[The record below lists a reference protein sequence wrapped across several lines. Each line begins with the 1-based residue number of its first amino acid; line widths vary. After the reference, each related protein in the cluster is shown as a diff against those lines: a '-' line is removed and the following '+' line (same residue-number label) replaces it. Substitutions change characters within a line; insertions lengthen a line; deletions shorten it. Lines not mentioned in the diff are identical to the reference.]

1 MDTVEFAKALADQTR
16 QQIMK
21 ICCCARLSVNE
32 IVAQTGVSQPTVSHH
47 LKVLRDAG
55 LVRTERQGKEIY
67 YSLNQEKMADNCC
80 SVSASFAPRI
90 KVSKG

>member
-1 MDTVEFAKALADQTR
+1 MDTVEFAKALADETR

-21 ICCCARLSVNE
+21 ICCCTRLSVNE

-55 LVRTERQGKEIY
+55 LVRTERHGKEIY
-67 YSLNQEKMADNCC
+67 YSLNQEKMADSCC
-80 SVSASFAPRI
+80 SVSTIFAPRI

>member
-1 MDTVEFAKALADQTR
+1 VMADETR
-16 QQIMK
+16 QQIMR
-21 ICCCARLSVNE
+21 ICCCTRLTVNE

-55 LVRTERQGKEIY
+55 LVTAQRHGKEIF

-80 SVSASFAPRI
+80 NVSSIFAPRI
-90 KVSKG
+90 KVTKE